1 MEVIQSYKM
10 NIKSSIKDYKII
22 FGGSLNQHLLK
33 QIKTGDIILID
44 KKVYKT
50 LESSVLALIDKNLN
64 IKINALEQTKS
75 YDGVKPIIKKI
86 IKLNFRKNNKLIC
99 IGGGITQ
106 DITAF
111 ISSILYRGVN
121 WVFFPTTLLSQG
133 DSCIGGKTSINIE
146 SYKNQLG
153 NFYPPSKIFIL
164 PFFLKSLSN
173 LDFKSGMGEML
184 HFHLVSDVK
193 DFNFY
198 QRYYQDNL
206 ENEESILKLI
216 KRTLKIK
223 KKFIEKDEFDRG
235 ERLLLNY
242 GHSFGHAIESIT
254 NYKIPHGISVSFG
267 MDIANFISV
276 KLNFMT
282 MNERTIIKKQLD
294 CICKDV
300 RLPKINVDKFAKT
313 LLYDKKNIGG
323 KYRFILSKGIGKMFI
338 KEISPSPN
346 FKRYLNEYFKS

>member
-1 MEVIQSYKM
+1 M

-22 FGGSLNQHLLK
+22 FGGSLNDHLLQQVK
-33 QIKTGDIILID
+33 MGDIIIID
-44 KKVYKT
+44 KKVYNT
-50 LESSVLALIDKNLN
+50 LETRILTLINKNIN
-64 IKINALEQTKS
+64 IKINALEKTKS

-86 IKLNFRKNNKLIC
+86 IKFNFRKNNKLIC

-121 WVFFPTTLLSQG
+121 WIFFPTTLLSQG

-173 LDFKSGMGEML
+173 IDFKSGMGEML
-184 HFHLVSDVK
+184 HFHLVSNIK

-198 QRYYQDNL
+198 KKHYQETLD
-206 ENEESILKLI
+206 NEESVLKLI

-223 KKFIEKDEFDRG
+223 QKFVEKDEFDRG

-254 NYKIPHGISVSFG
+254 NYKIPHGIAVSFG
-267 MDIANFISV
+267 MDLANFISV

-282 MNERTIIKKQLD
+282 MIERNIIKKQLSY
-294 CICKDV
+294 ICKDV
-300 RLPKINVDKFAKT
+300 RLPKINVDEFAKT
-313 LLYDKKNIGG
+313 LLHDKKNIGG

-338 KEISPSPN
+338 KEISPSSS
-346 FKRYLNEYFKS
+346 FKKYLNQYFKS